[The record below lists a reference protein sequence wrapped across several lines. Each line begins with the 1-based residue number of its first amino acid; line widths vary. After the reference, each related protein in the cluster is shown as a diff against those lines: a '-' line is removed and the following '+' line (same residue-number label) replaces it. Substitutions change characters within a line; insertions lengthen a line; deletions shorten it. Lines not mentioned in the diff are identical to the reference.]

1 MSSKIEQIITEIEE
15 YIDNC
20 KFQPLSTT
28 KIIVNKDQMDEL
40 LRELRNDGEDVTDE
54 RGLLLAQL
62 CGRGDVGLQNNKEML
77 RCQRL
82 DVIKRQALF
91 VLIQL
96 LRGDLACQNA
106 AENAVVHHFPPRF
119 TPDAW

>member
-1 MSSKIEQIITEIEE
+1 MQVLHGLTGVLAAVRHDTEAVGEA
-15 YIDNC
+15 
-20 KFQPLSTT
+20 
-28 KIIVNKDQMDEL
+28 EL

-62 CGRGDVGLQNNKEML
+62 CGRGDVGLRNNKEML

-82 DVIKRQALF
+82 DVIKRQALL

-106 AENAVVHHFPPRF
+106 AENAVVHIFPPRF